1 MGTKCILKYIFVR
14 KFDSKKKIGL
24 AVSEFSV
31 SAMHDRAVVGPVFL
45 LHSDVVSIG
54 VFDSAVVLIQ

>member
-14 KFDSKKKIGL
+14 KFDSKKIGL

-45 LHSDVVSIG
+45 LHTDVVSIG